1 MKKKKPAT
9 KPPRTNS
16 VYVASWVTPQIEDEL
31 KRTCIE
37 QRRPLAFIIREA
49 IQYYLATQTTGRVQ

>member
-1 MKKKKPAT
+1 MKRKKPAP

-16 VYVASWVTPQIEDEL
+16 VYVASWVTPQIEDAL
-31 KRTCIE
+31 KATCIE

-49 IQYYLATQTTGRVQ
+49 IQYYLATQTTGRAQ